1 MKNYLVKNSKT
12 DYVVLVPEKTD
23 TFVDFAVKTLVDAVE
38 KSTGVKLEITNQAN
52 GKKFISIGETEA
64 KKSANVK
71 TNYGKDGFKAVEK
84 DGNVYLFGQSDYG
97 PIWSVYGF
105 LEEKVGYKFYTPDE
119 IKIEKR
125 EEICLSGLDIEYTPT
140 FPNRCSGFGL
150 AKYDLE
156 YATGLKAYAWYGQR
170 LDGKYY
176 WGSWA
181 HNHVNVFINPKKY
194 YKDHPEWFYQ
204 IEKFKQSDPEK
215 MIPDKMQLC
224 LSNMEMRAEFAK
236 NLIEEIKKNA
246 HATHFLLGHEDH
258 GEYCKCE
265 NCRKMAEKL
274 TQPGLHMDFVNDMA
288 RRVEAWRVENAPE
301 REIMIGGFAYAMG
314 LSLEPPVKLV
324 SGEYVPI
331 DESLIAE
338 PNVFIFFAPI
348 DANEHSRSV
357 YDEANEKVLSLMK
370 KWRVLCG
377 RFGVQ
382 TYYGSFRRAYE
393 FVDGIYRF
401 KKDIEFYSD
410 MGFESFYME
419 APSYPGSISLQ
430 AMSLWVLTQ
439 LEWDKTKDTDQLIKE
454 FCDNYYKEASPYVI
468 KYFECMMNHYK
479 KVRERTLY
487 LTGKPFRY
495 GMCLTDTI
503 PQFFWDLNT
512 VYEASIIL
520 DEAEKAIKD
529 VHYDAETEEK
539 LLDRIEKE
547 RMTLLLIQLEYFNR
561 ETSSY
566 DEARSVNAYPKEK
579 ILELCD
585 RFERNAK
592 KFNYTHV
599 SGDHNVEEALKI
611 WRERANNSAR
621 WWQNRIDEMH
631 KIRENW

>member
-1 MKNYLVKNSKT
+1 MTYKLVNRGKT
-12 DYVVLVPEKTD
+12 EYRLLLPEKRD
-23 TFVDFAVKTLVDAVE
+23 TFIDFAVKTLVDSIE
-38 KSTGVKLEITNQAN
+38 KSTGVRLEENSKAER
-52 GKKFISIGETEA
+52 FISIGNT
-64 KKSANVK
+64 SAFKERNFEIA
-71 TNYGKDGFKAVEK
+71 YGRDGYSVVESE
-84 DGNVYLFGQSDYG
+84 GNLYLFGQSEYG
-97 PIWSVYGF
+97 PIWAVYGL

-125 EEICLSGLDIEYTPT
+125 EEIDITGLNISYTPT

-150 AKYDLE
+150 AKFDLE

-181 HNHVNVFINPKKY
+181 HNHVNVFIHPKKY
-194 YKDHPEWFYQ
+194 YKEHPEWFYQ
-204 IEKFKQSDPEK
+204 VERFKQTDPEL
-215 MIPDKMQLC
+215 MVPDKMQLC
-224 LSNMEMRAEFAK
+224 LSNQEMRAEFAK
-236 NLIEEIKKNA
+236 NLIEEIKKND

-265 NCRKMAEKL
+265 NCQKMADKL
-274 TQPGLHMDFVNDMA
+274 TQPGLHLDFVNDMA

-301 REIMIGGFAYAMG
+301 REIYIGGFAYSMG
-314 LSLEPPVKLV
+314 LSLEAPVKLV
-324 SGEYVPI
+324 DGEYVPI
-331 DESLIAE
+331 DPSLVAE

-357 YDEANEKVLSLMK
+357 YDEANKNVVLLMK
-370 KWRVLCG
+370 KWSVLCK

-401 KKDIEFYSD
+401 KDDIEFYNSL
-410 MGFESFYME
+410 GFESFYME

-439 LEWDKTKDTDQLIKE
+439 LEWNKKQDTDELIKE
-454 FCDNYYKEASPYVI
+454 FCDNYYKKASLYII
-468 KYFECMMNHYK
+468 KYFNYMMNHYK

-512 VYEASIIL
+512 VYEASKIL
-520 DEAEKAIKD
+520 DEADEAIKTGG
-529 VHYDAETEEK
+529 YDAETEEK

-547 RMTLLLIQLEYFNR
+547 RMTILLIQLEYFNR
-561 ETSSY
+561 ETSAY

-585 RFERNAK
+585 RFERNVK
-592 KFNYTHV
+592 KFGYKHV
-599 SGDHNVEEALKI
+599 CGDYGAEEALKI
-611 WRERANNSAR
+611 WRERANKSAR
-621 WWQNRIDEMH
+621 GWQDRIDSLH
-631 KIRENW
+631 KIREDWGK